1 MNCKGSNNKVNWTT
15 LNRRKGIG
23 EGMIFKIWRLKVS
36 KDEVVENI
44 IFILEMTVQ
53 LTVSRQSF
61 DKKDSRECAR
71 HDDPREVEGRDK
83 GLGGRLKEVYRMYL
97 NATIVSFM
105 SIVYCLCTRDG
116 AEDHRCPDYRNSEA
130 GASIYWTCQSD
141 YDASAGSKLQGQQSG
156 VEDHM
161 NLSMV
166 LPHCTCCIEVRMC
179 GVKVTSHKGNGAERK
194 VTWTWAWC
202 FRTVHLMLHWS
213 ADVRSQSHKGN
224 GAERKV
230 TWTWA
235 WCFRTVHATLKCGC
249 AESKSQGQWCG
260 AEDHMNLSTVLPHY
274 TRLCT
279 STLQCNVYS
288 AEAPC
293 SGSCDLPLHH
303 CTCDFDSAH
312 PHFNV
317 ACTVWKHYAQVHVIF
332 RSTPLPLWLWLRTSA
347 LQCSMYSAEAPHSDL
362 PLHSIAALNYF

>member
-1 MNCKGSNNKVNWTT
+1 
-15 LNRRKGIG
+15 
-23 EGMIFKIWRLKVS
+23 MIFKIWRLKVS

-179 GVKVTSHKGNGAERK
+179 GVKVTRA
-194 VTWTWAWC
+194 
-202 FRTVHLMLHWS
+202 M
-213 ADVRSQSHKGN
+213 VRSG
-224 GAERKV
+224 R
-230 TWTWA
+230 
-235 WCFRTVHATLKCGC
+235 
-249 AESKSQGQWCG
+249 
-260 AEDHMNLSTVLPHY
+260 
-274 TRLCT
+274 
-279 STLQCNVYS
+279 
-288 AEAPC
+288 
-293 SGSCDLPLHH
+293 
-303 CTCDFDSAH
+303 
-312 PHFNV
+312 
-317 ACTVWKHYAQVHVIF
+317 
-332 RSTPLPLWLWLRTSA
+332 
-347 LQCSMYSAEAPHSDL
+347 
-362 PLHSIAALNYF
+362 